1 MRALSSAVR
10 LAACVTV
17 CLVGAAQRPA
27 RAQSA
32 EAPIR
37 GTVEV
42 GVVVQR
48 YSADADQTVRE
59 TSAPFGVIVRHTSGV
74 GAYVRGL
81 YAAAGGDALG
91 ALSGV
96 ADVQGGVSYRR
107 RFSGAVAEV
116 SLAASA
122 PGRGSALTDPEFA
135 TATALTFDDYA
146 FDTPTLGQGATI
158 APAATVVLSGGRGV
172 ALGAGVAYFARAA
185 FTPFVGGTASTAAP
199 AEYSPADELVLT
211 GGLTAQTGRASTV
224 AFDAVLVS
232 YGDDSFNGLTF
243 SPGNR
248 LSGTIRWAIGGGPVR
263 GRFVA
268 HYRHVFDG
276 AVGARAVGYQRPEH
290 AMLTTGVGVYRGRS
304 GVEVTAGARYFGVF
318 QQSGTTLGLLNVL
331 GEQQLL
337 VDVGAAPTVDISPG
351 VALSGAFTY
360 SFGVIEAVGA
370 APLSGFRAGAGLRA
384 TF

>member
-32 EAPIR
+32 EPPIR

-122 PGRGSALTDPEFA
+122 SVMSWR
-135 TATALTFDDYA
+135 Y
-146 FDTPTLGQGATI
+146 
-158 APAATVVLSGGRGV
+158 
-172 ALGAGVAYFARAA
+172 
-185 FTPFVGGTASTAAP
+185 
-199 AEYSPADELVLT
+199 
-211 GGLTAQTGRASTV
+211 
-224 AFDAVLVS
+224 
-232 YGDDSFNGLTF
+232 
-243 SPGNR
+243 
-248 LSGTIRWAIGGGPVR
+248 
-263 GRFVA
+263 
-268 HYRHVFDG
+268 
-276 AVGARAVGYQRPEH
+276 
-290 AMLTTGVGVYRGRS
+290 
-304 GVEVTAGARYFGVF
+304 VE
-318 QQSGTTLGLLNVL
+318 SW
-331 GEQQLL
+331 
-337 VDVGAAPTVDISPG
+337 
-351 VALSGAFTY
+351 
-360 SFGVIEAVGA
+360 
-370 APLSGFRAGAGLRA
+370 
-384 TF
+384 